1 MPSQKLH
8 TIKMQKILV
17 VVSVILFLVKLWAW
31 WLTASVAILTDTLES
46 IVNVVAGF
54 IGLYSII
61 LSSKPRDRDHPYGHG
76 KVEFISSAI
85 EGVLILL
92 AGLLIIIEASN
103 KLVYGYPLRKLDSGL
118 ILLGA
123 TAIVNYVMGHFC
135 VVKGRKE
142 HSPILVASGAH
153 LKSDSYSTFG
163 ILVGI
168 SLIIFTGMQW
178 IDIAVAFL
186 VAAIIIF
193 TSYRIIRRSVSGM
206 MDESDTEVIGEILAV
221 LKRHKLDGW
230 IDVHNMRV
238 IDYAGFYHIDCHLTV
253 PYYIPVNEAHE
264 LMEMMSTK
272 VKEHFGD
279 RVEFFVHIDGCLFS
293 QCPICSVSECPVRKH
308 EFTGHLEWTVE
319 NAIVNKRH
327 TPSES

>member
-1 MPSQKLH
+1 MKERSLN
-8 TIKMQKILV
+8 TIQVQKILV
-17 VVSVILFLVKLWAW
+17 AVSVILFLTKLWAW
-31 WLTASVAILTDTLES
+31 WLTDSVAILTDTLES

-92 AGLLIIIEASN
+92 AGLLIIVEASN
-103 KLVYGYPLRKLDSGL
+103 KLVNGQPLRELDSGL
-118 ILLGA
+118 ILLGI
-123 TAIVNYVMGHFC
+123 TALVNFAMGQLC
-135 VVKGRKE
+135 IIRGRRE
-142 HSPILVASGAH
+142 HSPILVASGSH
-153 LKSDSYSTFG
+153 LKSDTYSTFG
-163 ILVGI
+163 ILLGI
-168 SLIIFTGMQW
+168 GLIILTGMQW

-186 VAAIIIF
+186 VAIIIIF
-193 TSYRIIRRSVSGM
+193 TSYRIIRRSISGI
-206 MDESDTEVIGEILAV
+206 MDESDTTVIEEILAV
-221 LKRHKLDGW
+221 LKRHRLDAW

-264 LMEMMSTK
+264 LMEIMNTK
-272 VKEHFGD
+272 VKEHFRD

-293 QCPICSVSECPVRKH
+293 QCPICSVAECPVRKA
-308 EFTGHLEWTVE
+308 EFNGHLEWTVE
-319 NAIVNKRH
+319 NLVINKRH
-327 TPSES
+327 EPQDA

>member
-1 MPSQKLH
+1 MKERSVN
-8 TIKMQKILV
+8 TIQVQKILV
-17 VVSVILFLVKLWAW
+17 AVSVILFLVKLWAW

-92 AGLLIIIEASN
+92 AGLLIIVEASN
-103 KLVYGYPLRKLDSGL
+103 KLVHGNPLRKLDSGL
-118 ILLGA
+118 ILLGI
-123 TAIVNYVMGHFC
+123 TALVNFAMGQFC
-135 VVKGRKE
+135 VIRGKRE

-153 LKSDSYSTFG
+153 LKSDTYSTFG
-163 ILVGI
+163 ILLGI
-168 SLIIFTGMQW
+168 GLIILTDMQW

-186 VAAIIIF
+186 VAIIIIF

-206 MDESDTEVIGEILAV
+206 MDESDTSVIAEILMV
-221 LKRHKLDGW
+221 LKRHKLDAW

-238 IDYAGFYHIDCHLTV
+238 IDYAGFYHVDCHLTV

-264 LMEMMSTK
+264 LMEIMNNK
-272 VKEHFGD
+272 VKEHFRD

-293 QCPICSVSECPVRKH
+293 QCSICSVPECPVRKAQF
-308 EFTGHLEWTVE
+308 EEHLEWTVE
-319 NAIVNKRH
+319 NLVINRRH
-327 TPSES
+327 IPPGA